1 MALQETLR
9 WVQRGTTDPMALET
23 AYRQSEK
30 ARKGRRARLSRTLDG
45 RDRRT
50 EWDNE
55 QHGVAGPLHYRWS
68 NVKRLLRD
76 LEGER

>member
-1 MALQETLR
+1 M
-9 WVQRGTTDPMALET
+9 VLEP
-23 AYRQSEK
+23 AYRRAEE

-45 RDRRT
+45 RDRRA

-55 QHGVAGPLHYRWS
+55 EHGAAEPLHYRWG

-76 LEGER
+76 LEGVR